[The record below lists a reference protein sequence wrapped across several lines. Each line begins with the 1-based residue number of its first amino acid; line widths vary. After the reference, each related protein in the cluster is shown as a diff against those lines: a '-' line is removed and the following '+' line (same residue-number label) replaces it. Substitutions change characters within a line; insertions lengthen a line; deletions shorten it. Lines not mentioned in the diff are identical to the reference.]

1 MEDVVESTNAIMVF
15 QNRSLPVKYAT
26 GFALLLGFVIGWL
39 TGMISE
45 ARDWLI
51 AGIAL
56 FLGLYLMWDAAY
68 TASRRVLISATD
80 LTLVDP
86 LRLWG
91 PRRTFA
97 WNTIR
102 GIDLQVKD
110 EKRALRFMA
119 EITPQF
125 HYEGLPYEPALLEA
139 IIARAKLQ
147 PVAGQ
152 ETADLNALPAEGKH
166 LYSWARKK

>member
-1 MEDVVESTNAIMVF
+1 MESTNAIMVF

-91 PRRTFA
+91 HGAPLP
-97 WNTIR
+97 
-102 GIDLQVKD
+102 G
-110 EKRALRFMA
+110 
-119 EITPQF
+119 TPS
-125 HYEGLPYEPALLEA
+125 EGS
-139 IIARAKLQ
+139 ICR
-147 PVAGQ
+147 
-152 ETADLNALPAEGKH
+152 
-166 LYSWARKK
+166 